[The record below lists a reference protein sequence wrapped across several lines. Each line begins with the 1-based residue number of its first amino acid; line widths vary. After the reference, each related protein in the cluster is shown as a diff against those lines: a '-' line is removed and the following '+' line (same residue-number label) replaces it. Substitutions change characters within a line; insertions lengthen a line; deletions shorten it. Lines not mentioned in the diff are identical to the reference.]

1 MAKIHPISG
10 FPEWL
15 PRERIVEQ
23 TFLDTIR
30 RTFELHG
37 FASVET
43 RSVEPVD
50 VLLGKSEVDHEIY
63 ALRRLQADAGD
74 DPAALALHFDLT
86 VPFARYVLEHA
97 GKLEFPFRRYQIQRC
112 WRGERP
118 QEGRYREFVQADI
131 DVVDRDTLSAEYEI
145 EMPLI
150 AAEALRGLPVPKF
163 RVQVSNRKIPE
174 GFYRGLGLADVVS
187 VLRIV
192 DKLDKLGPDTVIT
205 LLVEEAGATPA
216 QARACLELA
225 GISSTDG
232 SFADRVL
239 SLGVSDATLQTGLDE
254 LSAVMEAAVE
264 HAPGLLVADLRIARG
279 LDYYTGT
286 VYETQLAGHESLGSV
301 CSGGRYESL
310 ASDGRV
316 TYPGVG
322 ISIGVSRL
330 LGRLLGQGHLTA
342 TRSTPTCVLIALPD
356 TESRSGCMR
365 TAARLRS
372 RGIPAEV
379 SATAAKYGRQ
389 IRFAERRGIPFVW
402 FPQQDGTHQVRDI
415 RSGSQIDA
423 DPDAWS
429 PPAEDLYPR
438 VIETPPESL
447 P

>member
-63 ALRRLQADAGD
+63 GLRRLQADAGD
-74 DPAALALHFDLT
+74 DPAALALHYDLT

-174 GFYRGLGLADVVS
+174 GFYRGLGLTDVVS

-192 DKLDKLGPDTVIT
+192 DKLDKVGPDVVTS
-205 LLVEEAGATPA
+205 LLVEEAGATSA

-239 SLGVSDATLQTGLDE
+239 SLGVGDATLQTGLDE

-330 LGRLLGQGHLTA
+330 LGRLLGQRHLTA

-356 TESRSGCMR
+356 AESRSACMR

-415 RSGSQIDA
+415 RSGSQHDA
-423 DPDAWS
+423 DPDSWR
-429 PPAEDLYPR
+429 PPAEDLNPR
-438 VIETPPESL
+438 VIETPPETL

>member
-131 DVVDRDTLSAEYEI
+131 DVVDRDTLPTHYDA

-150 AAEALRGLPVPKF
+150 IADVLSGLPIPPI
-163 RVQVSNRKIPE
+163 RIQVNNRKVLQ
-174 GFYRGLGLADVVS
+174 GFYRGLG
-187 VLRIV
+187 
-192 DKLDKLGPDTVIT
+192 
-205 LLVEEAGATPA
+205 
-216 QARACLELA
+216 
-225 GISSTDG
+225 
-232 SFADRVL
+232 
-239 SLGVSDATLQTGLDE
+239 
-254 LSAVMEAAVE
+254 
-264 HAPGLLVADLRIARG
+264 
-279 LDYYTGT
+279 
-286 VYETQLAGHESLGSV
+286 
-301 CSGGRYESL
+301 
-310 ASDGRV
+310 
-316 TYPGVG
+316 
-322 ISIGVSRL
+322 
-330 LGRLLGQGHLTA
+330 
-342 TRSTPTCVLIALPD
+342 
-356 TESRSGCMR
+356 
-365 TAARLRS
+365 
-372 RGIPAEV
+372 
-379 SATAAKYGRQ
+379 
-389 IRFAERRGIPFVW
+389 
-402 FPQQDGTHQVRDI
+402 
-415 RSGSQIDA
+415 
-423 DPDAWS
+423 
-429 PPAEDLYPR
+429 
-438 VIETPPESL
+438 
-447 P
+447 

>member
-192 DKLDKLGPDTVIT
+192 DKLDKLGPDMVIT

-216 QARACLELA
+216 QARAVSRDLA
-225 GISSTDG
+225 VRN
-232 SFADRVL
+232 A
-239 SLGVSDATLQTGLDE
+239 
-254 LSAVMEAAVE
+254 
-264 HAPGLLVADLRIARG
+264 IA
-279 LDYYTGT
+279 L
-286 VYETQLAGHESLGSV
+286 
-301 CSGGRYESL
+301 
-310 ASDGRV
+310 GRV
-316 TYPGVG
+316 G
-322 ISIGVSRL
+322 
-330 LGRLLGQGHLTA
+330 
-342 TRSTPTCVLIALPD
+342 
-356 TESRSGCMR
+356 
-365 TAARLRS
+365 
-372 RGIPAEV
+372 
-379 SATAAKYGRQ
+379 
-389 IRFAERRGIPFVW
+389 
-402 FPQQDGTHQVRDI
+402 
-415 RSGSQIDA
+415 SGS
-423 DPDAWS
+423 S
-429 PPAEDLYPR
+429 R
-438 VIETPPESL
+438 VRL
-447 P
+447 F